1 MKTESS
7 VSLIFF
13 MVEQCVCKTH
23 RATQWFGIYNIRY
36 LSYWCDKLLIPACL
50 VKFNKRTVA
59 DATELL
65 DAGERTTHGFK
76 IISLESSDEF
86 GCFLGVINN
95 GTLFK
100 VLKPQTSRY
109 TRGKNRSAWL
119 SLAPPPIICK
129 FLDVVTVAG
138 DHMHSSECVWK
149 GVNLSIATPLQLSLV
164 V

>member
-1 MKTESS
+1 M
-7 VSLIFF
+7 
-13 MVEQCVCKTH
+13 
-23 RATQWFGIYNIRY
+23 
-36 LSYWCDKLLIPACL
+36 
-50 VKFNKRTVA
+50 A

-109 TRGKNRSAWL
+109 TRGKNK
-119 SLAPPPIICK
+119 APDCP
-129 FLDVVTVAG
+129 
-138 DHMHSSECVWK
+138 
-149 GVNLSIATPLQLSLV
+149 
-164 V
+164 